1 MDVAG
6 GLVKVEGEE
15 CGDVITVFEMA
26 AATASLWMKRYVPGT
41 AIIKTTA
48 TDHGIRCAL
57 SSCALSSTAVISAWP
72 KLGIDS
78 EVRP

>member
-26 AATASLWMKRYVPGT
+26 AVTASLWMKRYVPGT

-48 TDHGIRCAL
+48 TDHEIRCAL
-57 SSCALSSTAVISAWP
+57 LSCALSSTAVISAWP